1 MKILWIPPVDKVQK
15 EIELE
20 FSLSGRTAY
29 TSGFHWLI
37 LDPPSP
43 PKPFLPGKGL
53 AGQNPGCM
61 VTPPIR
67 EQRKTHLEALAP
79 QLQGWTGTRHF
90 DSDPQISTE
99 MTSSLLSSHLPSGAQ
114 SQLCGAVNLQPYGS
128 FQGSFPGPSIFL
140 GIASSRHRSRWAQEA
155 ALRVLFPLQCS
166 EHPTYF

>member
-1 MKILWIPPVDKVQK
+1 MKILRIPPVDKVQK

-43 PKPFLPGKGL
+43 PKPFHPGKGL

-67 EQRKTHLEALAP
+67 EPRKTHLEALAP
-79 QLQGWTGTRHF
+79 HCKVGQGRGILTQTRKDLQR
-90 DSDPQISTE
+90 
-99 MTSSLLSSHLPSGAQ
+99 
-114 SQLCGAVNLQPYGS
+114 
-128 FQGSFPGPSIFL
+128 
-140 GIASSRHRSRWAQEA
+140 
-155 ALRVLFPLQCS
+155 
-166 EHPTYF
+166 